1 MICTFSHLE
10 YNQMRGMNFL
20 VRALIAEIV
29 FAQY

>member
-1 MICTFSHLE
+1 MEFPLHDIRFQK
-10 YNQMRGMNFL
+10 NKGMNLF